1 MNTTTIDHDQ
11 GVQIE
16 GQATGL
22 DAEQLDAPSA
32 NGGGAGAHSAR
43 RHDLIMK
50 IPVTVQIVIGKTK
63 MSVADLVKLGPGS
76 VITLDRHIGDPVDL
90 IVNGHLVA
98 RGQLVIVDEENS
110 QFGISLTEVVDSPTV
125 S

>member
-1 MNTTTIDHDQ
+1 MDTTEFDEDPGIE
-11 GVQIE
+11 IE
-16 GQATGL
+16 GQAMDL
-22 DAEQLDAPSA
+22 EAEPLGIPEA
-32 NGGGAGAHSAR
+32 NGESAEVHSAR

-90 IVNGHLVA
+90 VVNGHLVA

-125 S
+125 P

>member
-1 MNTTTIDHDQ
+1 MDTTEINEDP
-11 GVQIE
+11 GIEIE
-16 GQATGL
+16 GQAMDL
-22 DAEQLDAPSA
+22 DAKPLGIPESNDDSVEV
-32 NGGGAGAHSAR
+32 HSAR

-90 IVNGHLVA
+90 VVNGHLVA

-125 S
+125 P

>member
-1 MNTTTIDHDQ
+1 MD
-11 GVQIE
+11 
-16 GQATGL
+16 L
-22 DAEQLDAPSA
+22 DTEQLGAPEA
-32 NGGGAGAHSAR
+32 NDDGANVHSAR

-125 S
+125 P

>member
-1 MNTTTIDHDQ
+1 MNTPTIDLDQ
-11 GVQIE
+11 DVELDGQTADLEVEQI
-16 GQATGL
+16 GA
-22 DAEQLDAPSA
+22 SA
-32 NGGGAGAHSAR
+32 VNSDGADVKDSR